1 MLPFGLDGF
10 RRVLCLGAHADD
22 IEIGCG
28 GTLLRMIGLNP
39 ELSVRW
45 VVFSGD
51 EVRAAEARASA
62 AAFLRGVADNRI
74 DVHGFRDSFFPAAWG
89 QIKEQVAAIAREFS
103 PDVIFTHRRDD
114 AHQDHRVLAELTWC
128 AFRDHLILECEIP
141 KYEGDLGQPNVFV
154 PLSSEQA
161 RAKAEMIHAGFLSQ
175 RSHRWFTADTFLAL
189 SRLRGVEC
197 NATEQ
202 HAEGFYCRKLVL

>member
-1 MLPFGLDGF
+1 MFRFGLDGI

-28 GTLLRMIGLNP
+28 GTLRRMIDLNP
-39 ELSVRW
+39 ELNVRW

-62 AAFLRGVADNRI
+62 AAFLRGAAVTR
-74 DVHGFRDSFFPAAWG
+74 VELHGFRDSFFPSAWG
-89 QIKEQVAAIAREFS
+89 EIKEQVSAIAREYS

-114 AHQDHRVLAELTWC
+114 AHQDHRVLAELSWC
-128 AFRDHLILECEIP
+128 AFRDHLILEYEIP
-141 KYEGDLGQPNVFV
+141 KYEGDLGQPNVYV
-154 PLSSEQA
+154 TLSPEQA
-161 RAKAEMIHAGFLSQ
+161 RAKAELIHTGFPSQ
-175 RSHRWFTADTFLAL
+175 QSHCWFTADTFLAL

-197 NATEQ
+197 NAAGG
-202 HAEGFYCRKLVL
+202 HAEAFYCRKLVL